1 MKKELATL
9 TKAITGIQKKEGLFR
24 IIKSI
29 EPKYDIFD
37 GHRSPKIIGYTI
49 KY

>member
-1 MKKELATL
+1 MKTELEKL
-9 TKAITGIQKKEGLFR
+9 TKAIAGVQKKEGLFR